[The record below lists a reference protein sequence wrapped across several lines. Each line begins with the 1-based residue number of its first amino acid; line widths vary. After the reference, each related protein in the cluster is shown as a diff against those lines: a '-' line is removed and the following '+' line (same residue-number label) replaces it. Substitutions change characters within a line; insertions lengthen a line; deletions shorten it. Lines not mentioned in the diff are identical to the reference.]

1 MGVKS
6 EGQLLI
12 AGTRGYILAESPWW
26 LTQSFEVRYE
36 DPNKKEKYFVK
47 FLGQGLRYEISDFAY
62 MINGH
67 EGRSYK
73 FTEEESVAMAGVM
86 EEFLRR
92 RRLQNE

>member
-1 MGVKS
+1 
-6 EGQLLI
+6 
-12 AGTRGYILAESPWW
+12 
-26 LTQSFEVRYE
+26 
-36 DPNKKEKYFVK
+36 
-47 FLGQGLRYEISDFAY
+47 